1 MNRALSLFALIVAAV
16 LGLGMGEGEA
26 QQGRRVALFGGFAPA
41 VYTDFTQLGG
51 VLPSSLYSYAGA
63 NGTYINSAGV
73 ITAATTNVA
82 RFDYDPVTLLP
93 RGLLI
98 EESRTNLFLNSNAPA
113 TQTITVASGSAYSIS
128 FYGTGVLTLSGALTQ
143 VMTGGAYPTRTTYT
157 GTASTT
163 VLVVTVTT
171 LGTMSYPQVELGAF
185 ATSAIPTG
193 ASSVTRAADVVGIA
207 GRALVV
213 LLGTQGSVVG
223 ESGPSP
229 NWASYARLID
239 YDGTHALLALNGGG
253 ANQWAEYNGVAQIG
267 GVYGGGV
274 NVSATPAFR
283 TGLSWS
289 TAGVTGVGAGGAVVS
304 SSQVMPTPA
313 GYYLGNYSAA
323 SAFYDG
329 YIRKLVLW
337 NVSLPN
343 NVLRQGTLLTTVL
356 Q

>member
-1 MNRALSLFALIVAAV
+1 
-16 LGLGMGEGEA
+16 
-26 QQGRRVALFGGFAPA
+26 
-41 VYTDFTQLGG
+41 
-51 VLPSSLYSYAGA
+51 
-63 NGTYINSAGV
+63 
-73 ITAATTNVA
+73 
-82 RFDYDPVTLLP
+82 
-93 RGLLI
+93 
-98 EESRTNLFLNSNAPA
+98 
-113 TQTITVASGSAYSIS
+113 
-128 FYGTGVLTLSGALTQ
+128 
-143 VMTGGAYPTRTTYT
+143 
-157 GTASTT
+157 
-163 VLVVTVTT
+163 
-171 LGTMSYPQVELGAF
+171 
-185 ATSAIPTG
+185 
-193 ASSVTRAADVVGIA
+193 
-207 GRALVV
+207 
-213 LLGTQGSVVG
+213 
-223 ESGPSP
+223 
-229 NWASYARLID
+229 
-239 YDGTHALLALNGGG
+239 LNGGG